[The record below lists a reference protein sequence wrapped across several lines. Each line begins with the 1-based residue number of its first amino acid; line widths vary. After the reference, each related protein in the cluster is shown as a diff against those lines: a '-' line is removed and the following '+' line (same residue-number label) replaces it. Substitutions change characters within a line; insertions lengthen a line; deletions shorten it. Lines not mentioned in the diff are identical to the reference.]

1 MQAMG
6 GAIWMRW
13 CQSHELHV
21 APLAAGAQMSD
32 TPATRCCAVMSRAT
46 GQWLQ
51 LQRVYKKGRMIRYK
65 VH

>member
-1 MQAMG
+1 MG

-32 TPATRCCAVMSRAT
+32 TPATRCCADGRHSKQEFDYVM
-46 GQWLQ
+46 
-51 LQRVYKKGRMIRYK
+51 V
-65 VH
+65 